1 MSSKLDFD
9 FSSPKEPKAPNLVFI
24 HGAGGDKT
32 QWEMQKPYFQK
43 HGWGVI
49 NLSLPSHGQS
59 PPSTSLSMDIYVET
73 IHKLIVDKELENVV
87 LIGHSMG
94 GAIALQ
100 FVLRYNN
107 SMIDK
112 LVLIGT
118 GAKLRVSPLFFEALE
133 TDFDYFLEL
142 LTRVSFHEN
151 TASSIKDNNEEV
163 LRRNGGVIF
172 FQDFKICDLFDI
184 RSELHRI
191 TNQTLIIVGQ
201 HDQMTPVKY
210 SSYLHEN
217 IANSKIVIIPEAGHN
232 VFQEKI
238 LAVNKQIYNFIKT
251 TGE

>member
-9 FSSPKEPKAPNLVFI
+9 FISPKEPKAPNLVFI

-43 HGWGVI
+43 LGWGVI
-49 NLSLPSHGQS
+49 NPSLPNHGQS
-59 PPSTSLSMDIYVET
+59 PPSTSLSMDNYVDS
-73 IHKLIVDKELENVV
+73 IHKLIINKALENVV

-100 FVLRYNN
+100 FVLKYNN
-107 SMIDK
+107 SIIDK

-118 GAKLRVSPLFFEALE
+118 GAKLRVAPLFFEALE
-133 TDFDYFLEL
+133 TNFDYFLEL
-142 LTRVSFHEN
+142 ITRVSFHEN
-151 TASSIKDNNEEV
+151 TASSIKQSNEEV

-172 FQDFKICDLFDI
+172 LQDFKICDLFDI
-184 RSELHRI
+184 RTELHKI

-217 IANSKIVIIPEAGHN
+217 IANSKIVIIPETGHN
-232 VFQEKI
+232 VFQEKSI
-238 LAVNKQIYNFIKT
+238 TVNKEIYDFLS
-251 TGE
+251 E

>member
-9 FSSPKEPKAPNLVFI
+9 FFSPKEPKAPTLVFI
-24 HGAGGDKT
+24 HGVGGDKT
-32 QWEMQKPYFQK
+32 QWEMQKSYFQK

-49 NLSLPSHGQS
+49 NLSLPSHGES
-59 PPSTSLSMDIYVET
+59 PPSTSLSMDNYVDT

-100 FVLRYNN
+100 FVLKYNN
-107 SMIDK
+107 SIIDK

-118 GAKLRVSPLFFEALE
+118 GAKLRVVPLFFEALE

-151 TASSIKDNNEEV
+151 TASSIKESYEEA
-163 LRRNGGVIF
+163 LRRTGGVIF

-184 RSELHRI
+184 RSELHKI

-217 IANSKIVIIPEAGHN
+217 IMNSKIIIIPEAGHN
-232 VFQEKI
+232 VFQEKA
-238 LAVNKQIYNFIKT
+238 LTVNKQIYNFLS
-251 TGE
+251 E